1 MVEGEAVAMQISCTT
16 LRECSHDKI
25 SWYIKDEEIP
35 FDPRDLHFRRESNH
49 NFHRLWIDKAYPS
62 DEGTFSARKDDDEYK
77 SFDDSESLGEDKLS
91 ISNPDASR
99 SAKVCDDT
107 IPLAVAFGSS
117 KDYLSQIV
125 SNISEHEFLYDNYN
139 ADGLSGSPV
148 FLLTTSNNRRIVTLQ
163 GIHIGESASKKYRVA
178 QKINFT
184 TIKTILEAYKSI
196 QMQVSVIKHKFFR
209 SFNESHFKTDNYR
222 IFDFFR
228 AGCN

>member
-1 MVEGEAVAMQISCTT
+1 MQFWFKAEFLFTQGFREFEPAKLTVVEGEAVAMQISCTT

-35 FDPRDLHFRRESNH
+35 F
-49 NFHRLWIDKAYPS
+49 
-62 DEGTFSARKDDDEYK
+62 EYK

-228 AGCN
+228 AGCNWKYRND